1 MDEEKNTAP
10 EEIPE
15 QPVNIPPDET
25 TSSAE
30 PIAEAEKRE
39 TINEKPETTLQKE
52 ENMEVHQHTHP
63 GHHKKTWKD
72 YFWEFLMLFLAVFCG
87 FLAEYQLEHVIE
99 KHRANEF
106 AFSLHQDIKNDTTHF
121 LKVNIALDTCIVKI
135 DTLISILNSN
145 ELTKKNIED
154 INRLSIYAFIFPSN
168 RPKESTLQQLI
179 NSGSMR
185 YFKNKAL
192 VDSITLYNSNLQF
205 LKTFNLT
212 VSNFNT
218 EFRLR
223 QSQVMQLDPLI
234 NQLLRSNISDAYLY
248 NGKSFEF
255 SNPPLLTKDPAK
267 LKEYANWCALKKFYM
282 MNTVR
287 ILKDQLTKMTSIL
300 TILDK
305 EYSFE

>member
-1 MDEEKNTAP
+1 MSEEKNIPP

-15 QPVNIPPDET
+15 QPVNKPSDET
-25 TSSAE
+25 TSSDE
-30 PIAEAEKRE
+30 SVTEADQLITHHSELI
-39 TINEKPETTLQKE
+39 TND
-52 ENMEVHQHTHP
+52 MEVHQHTHAA
-63 GHHKKTWKD
+63 HQKKTWSA

-106 AFSLHQDIKNDTTHF
+106 AFSLHQDLKNDTTHF

-135 DTLISILNSN
+135 DTLISILNNN
-145 ELTKKNIED
+145 ELTEKNIED
-154 INRLSIYAFIFPSN
+154 INRLSIYAFIFPAN
-168 RPKESTLQQLI
+168 RPKESTLQQLV
-179 NSGSMR
+179 NSGSLR

-192 VDSITLYNSNLQF
+192 VDSITLYNSNIQF
-205 LKTFNLT
+205 LKAFNLA

-218 EFRLR
+218 EFRIR
-223 QSQVMQLDPLI
+223 QSEVTQLNPLI
-234 NQLLRSNISDAYLY
+234 NQLFRSNNSDGYLY
-248 NGKSFEF
+248 TGKGFEF

-287 ILKDQLTKMTSIL
+287 TLKDLLTKMDPIL
-300 TILDK
+300 KIIDK